1 VLAVVASW
9 SPVHAETPS
18 VPLQLQV
25 ELSTKIV
32 EYVQTPPISSLSL
45 VRIGII
51 VKASSP
57 ESMRAGAE
65 LKAAFDRVTTLAGRA
80 HEQSLIAWPGAGVV
94 AEQVRRQGLTIL
106 YLTPGL
112 DTEVAPLSSALVG
125 LPVVTITAI
134 DSFVASGALVGFEL
148 LSGHPKMI
156 FNLRQAR
163 RQQVVLRA
171 AVMKLMRIVE

>member
-9 SPVHAETPS
+9 RLAHAEAPS

-32 EYVQTPPISSLSL
+32 EYVQAPSISSLPV

-51 VKASSP
+51 VKATSP

-80 HEQSLIAWPGAGVV
+80 HEQSLIVWPGAK
-94 AEQVRRQGLTIL
+94 ALADQVQRQGLTIL

-112 DTEVAPLSSALVG
+112 DSEVEPLSGALVG

-134 DSFVASGALVGFEL
+134 DSFVANGALIGFEL

-156 FNLRQAR
+156 FNLRQAKK
-163 RQQVVLRA
+163 QQVTLRA